1 MKNRHETKTAIGM
14 MSGTSVDGIDA
25 CFVRICGDFSFE
37 ILKTHS
43 IGYPAEIS
51 EKILAAAN
59 NKADTELICKLNFV
73 LGRLFG
79 RCANELIAKTG
90 QKPDFI
96 ASHGQTVFHAPK
108 TAEISGISANST
120 LQIGD
125 ISVIAQ
131 ETGVTTVGN
140 FRARDIAAGG
150 QGAPLVPFVDEMIFK
165 KEIPRAIQN
174 IGGISNVTVLS
185 PNCETFAFDIGPGNM
200 LIDYFVK
207 KFFNKPFDKDGEI
220 ALNGKI
226 DENWLNELLNE
237 PYYAEFPPKTTGRE
251 LFNDEYAQKILKF
264 APENKNDVIA
274 TITALTAKTIAEEYK
289 KFVFPKTEIKEIVLG
304 GGGAYNKAVIA
315 GLKRYLPG
323 IEIKKHADFGIN
335 DKYKEALA
343 FAMLGY
349 CTLERI
355 ENNLPACTGAKMPVV
370 MGEIAYSG

>member
-1 MKNRHETKTAIGM
+1 MKNRNVAKTAIGM

-37 ILKTHS
+37 IIKTHS
-43 IGYPAEIS
+43 IAYPFEIS

-73 LGRLFG
+73 IGRLFA
-79 RCANELIAKTG
+79 RCANELIEKTG

-96 ASHGQTVFHAPK
+96 ASHGQTVFHLPK
-108 TAEISGISANST
+108 TVEMSGINANST

-140 FRARDIAAGG
+140 FRTRDIAAGG
-150 QGAPLVPFVDEMIFK
+150 QGAPLVPFADELIFK
-165 KEIPRAIQN
+165 KETPRAIQN
-174 IGGISNVTVLS
+174 IGGIANVTILS
-185 PNCETFAFDIGPGNM
+185 PDCETFAFDIGPGNM

-207 KFFNKPFDKDGEI
+207 KFFNKPFDRDGEI
-220 ALNGKI
+220 ALGGKI
-226 DENWLNELLNE
+226 DEKWLIELLKE
-237 PYYAEFPPKTTGRE
+237 PYYAKTPPKTTGRE
-251 LFNDEYAQKILKF
+251 LFNDDYAQKILRF
-264 APENKNDVIA
+264 APENKKDLIA
-274 TITALTAKTIAEEYK
+274 TITALTAKNTADAYE
-289 KFVFPKTEIKEIVLG
+289 KFVFPKTNIKEIVLG
-304 GGGAYNKAVIA
+304 GGGAYNKAIVA
-315 GLKRYLPG
+315 DLKKYLPG
-323 IEIKKHADFGIN
+323 VEIKKHADFGIN

-349 CTLERI
+349 CTLEGI

-370 MGEIAYSG
+370 MGEIAF